1 MRTIQTNCVCY
12 SELCSITHTPA
23 ASLSPPSPLF
33 LFLSLCASLCSLSIY
48 KSLVLW
54 VATFAL
60 SLSCYE
66 FACIIRKEFL
76 AYGAQSFMPAPL
88 SPPPL
93 HPCAPLSALL
103 NLYKCSLSLPLWRCF
118 LLSLDSVL
126 FLLDMLCEGGGV
138 ERRGSGIKYCTY
150 RCAGYSPFYYAATLS
165 QLHYVCATLAAPHFA
180 AAAAFATLRI
190 YYKFLHT
197 IYCLSVPPSHGQ
209 PCRGRNWVWA

>member
-1 MRTIQTNCVCY
+1 M
-12 SELCSITHTPA
+12 
-23 ASLSPPSPLF
+23 LSSPLPSLF
-33 LFLSLCASLCSLSIY
+33 LFLSLCASLSPFSIY

-54 VATFAL
+54 VATFAP

-76 AYGAQSFMPAPL
+76 AYGSQSFML
-88 SPPPL
+88 PPL
-93 HPCAPLSALL
+93 FQSPSTSLCTSLGASEFIQMLALSSALAL
-103 NLYKCSLSLPLWRCF
+103 LFAIARVSFISVRYALWGR
-118 LLSLDSVL
+118 V
-126 FLLDMLCEGGGV
+126 
-138 ERRGSGIKYCTY
+138 RRGSGIKYCTY

-209 PCRGRNWVWA
+209 ACRGVTGCGRERFSITLEAWHGLAWPLSQAHT

>member
-1 MRTIQTNCVCY
+1 M
-12 SELCSITHTPA
+12 
-23 ASLSPPSPLF
+23 LF
-33 LFLSLCASLCSLSIY
+33 LCPLSIY

-66 FACIIRKEFL
+66 FACIIRKELF
-76 AYGAQSFMPAPL
+76 AYGSQSFMLCTPSLPFN
-88 SPPPL
+88 L

-103 NLYKCSLSLPLWRCF
+103 NLYKCSLCLPLWRRF

-126 FLLDMLCEGGGV
+126 FQLDMLGGG
-138 ERRGSGIKYCTY
+138 RGCGIKYCTY

-165 QLHYVCATLAAPHFA
+165 RLHYVCATLAAPHFAAA

-197 IYCLSVPPSHGQ
+197 IYCLSVPPSHGHTAGGGGV
-209 PCRGRNWVWA
+209 GRDWVWA